1 MREKIYKALDLSV
14 KDIDTAKRDV
24 AFYIAK
30 FNSVDLHGDMFTKD
44 SMTWNPRDLKHFLN
58 HDNTKPVGVIQ
69 SIQHDDIGYFAVSKL
84 SKADL
89 GNQVAIWYE
98 EGIIN
103 QHSVGG
109 YIENGKQ
116 QKDFYEIETFEL
128 FEVSSLTHWGAQ
140 PDTPLISQKHK
151 EKQNNLWDIYLQTKY
166 KF

>member
-1 MREKIYKALDLSV
+1 MRELRYKALDLSV
-14 KDIDTAKRDV
+14 KDLDTEKRDV

-30 FNSVDLHGDMFTKD
+30 FNSIDLHGDMFTKD

-58 HDNTKPVGVIQ
+58 HDKTLPVGVIQ
-69 SIQHDDIGYFAVSKL
+69 SIEYDDVGYFAVSKL
-84 SKADL
+84 LSTQL
-89 GNQVAIWYE
+89 GKDVAVMYA
-98 EGIIN
+98 EGAIN

-109 YIENGKQ
+109 YIEKGKN
-116 QKDFYEIETFEL
+116 QKDFYEIETFDL

-151 EKQNNLWDIYLQTKY
+151 EKEIDLWDIYLQTKY